1 MQSDAWTSGAVNAA
15 AEMAALCSVV
25 EELEQQLSDLEVQEA
40 KSTEAQAKALAEKLA
55 TLQQALGTGSSSD
68 IQHNGSICEKKK
80 GDDENVPQCST
91 SKRSSD
97 GNIKSNIST
106 NTATTAGTNSHSDD
120 VDSATS
126 MRVSEL
132 MEMLEAMGMADFLH
146 DERLLRALVLHH
158 PLGQASYDEIVMMML
173 DENFNRDVWCRKL
186 KPRSSTRTEADTF
199 PGQAD
204 GNSIDGNDA
213 NGKKESTEVAHTSLD
228 EWVCFCTQA
237 NSCVLGKRCT
247 MCDTERNPTFS
258 VRKRLATAT
267 EATQALSFENT
278 NLEAASAS
286 AAELVRLLTLE
297 DQDPG
302 AVVWEYALNSRP
314 SYHHHELD
322 NFGDHQHWLELSSTS
337 IASLER
343 AWSQEL
349 DLAYH
354 GAQAEKAWLQGVI
367 TAAPAATSNTTTASA
382 ATAATPNAY
391 ASAAFVF
398 RDVQFSASMPEATIR
413 VFRESMI

>member
-1 MQSDAWTSGAVNAA
+1 M
-15 AEMAALCSVV
+15 
-25 EELEQQLSDLEVQEA
+25 
-40 KSTEAQAKALAEKLA
+40 
-55 TLQQALGTGSSSD
+55 QQALGTGSSSD

-286 AAELVRLLTLE
+286 AAELVRLLTLR

-302 AVVWEYALNSRP
+302 AVVWEYARHSP
-314 SYHHHELD
+314 SHHHD
-322 NFGDHQHWLELSSTS
+322 GYGDHIRWVPLSSGS
-337 IASLER
+337 IR
-343 AWSQEL
+343 
-349 DLAYH
+349 DL
-354 GAQAEKAWLQGVI
+354 EKAWAHESDNAARTANAETVWLQSVTAFAAAAASSGTATATDPSASPPASDAAASSQNGDSAGKDSVERADSSAASAVAEAARAVL
-367 TAAPAATSNTTTASA
+367 TAAPNATTKVTRAH
-382 ATAATPNAY
+382 
-391 ASAAFVF
+391 
-398 RDVQFSASMPEATIR
+398 E
-413 VFRESMI
+413 